1 MATPSRPVG
10 KKRER
15 TRAALIEAALA
26 VAEEKGFLAASLD
39 EVAARAGMS
48 KGAIYSNFRSKAELM
63 IRAAERR
70 SLRLEPAYMSRAPL
84 KVQLRAIGRA
94 VAALLPQARGLER
107 LNAEFQI
114 YVLTEPE
121 LRAHVTAYN
130 ANMIE
135 AGAQTLAQEYGD
147 GLALSPQHLAVAIQS
162 LSLGFIHQHQMT
174 PDLVTED
181 AIVAAFE
188 ALADGALADRA
199 LADRAG
205 R

>member
-1 MATPSRPVG
+1 VDSPSPPVG
-10 KKRER
+10 AKRAR

-63 IRAAERR
+63 VRAAERR
-70 SLRLEPAYMSRAPL
+70 SLRLAPDYMSRAPL

-114 YVLTEPE
+114 YLLTEPE
-121 LRAHVTAYN
+121 LRTHVAAHSATAL
-130 ANMIE
+130 E
-135 AGAQTLAQEYGD
+135 AGAATLEHEYG
-147 GLALSPQHLAVAIQS
+147 GKLTLPPQHLALAIQS
-162 LSLGFIHQHQMT
+162 LSVGFIYQHQMT

-188 ALADGALADRA
+188 ALADGAAR
-199 LADRAG
+199 RG
-205 R
+205 

>member
-1 MATPSRPVG
+1 MVAMDSPPLPRRT
-10 KKRER
+10 KRER

-63 IRAAERR
+63 GRAAERR
-70 SLRLEPAYMSRAPL
+70 SLRLAPDYMTRAPL

-114 YVLTEPE
+114 YLLTEPV
-121 LRAHVTAYN
+121 LRAHVA
-130 ANMIE
+130 AQSAAALE
-135 AGAQTLAQEYGD
+135 AGADVLAREYD
-147 GLALSPQHLAVAIQS
+147 GKLALPPPHLALAIQC
-162 LSLGFIHQHQMT
+162 LSVGFIYQHQMT
-174 PDLVTED
+174 PDLVTEA

-188 ALADGALADRA
+188 ALADGAERA
-199 LADRAG
+199 P
-205 R
+205 